1 MQKIEKKWIGN
12 IRGEDV
18 YAFLVTNGKGTLSA
32 EILTYGGILRSLWY
46 KGTDVA
52 LGRETLED
60 YFDNDGYIGPIIGRH
75 AGRIQDA
82 FFTLNGKTYILPKTE
97 NERVN
102 LHSGDGFHTRVWQ
115 AEEVSGEEAA
125 IKLSMVSPDGD
136 GGFPGEVTVSVTFTV
151 TNDDALRISYC
162 AHTDADT
169 LVNLTSHGY
178 FNLNG
183 HDSGSIENHT
193 IVMNAAYYLPNNTL
207 CAPTGEIR
215 SVEGTSFDMRQE
227 KRIGALLH
235 ADFPETNRFG
245 GFDHTMVLQGTGFR
259 KIAEVTGDKTGITME
274 CITDRPGVHFYTGN
288 KIDPLATYKHRT
300 VYSTYQG
307 FCLETQLFP
316 DSMKY
321 PFFPSVILKSGETF
335 QSKTEYRFMLK
346 KEKGK

>member
-1 MQKIEKKWIGN
+1 MQKVEKKRVGKV
-12 IRGEDV
+12 GENDV
-18 YAFLVTNGKGTLSA
+18 YAFVLTNEKGTLSA
-32 EILTYGGILRSLWY
+32 EILAYGGILRSLWY
-46 KGTDVA
+46 KGIDVA

-60 YFDNDGYIGPIIGRH
+60 YFENDGYIGPIIGRH
-75 AGRIQDA
+75 AGRIQNA
-82 FFTLNGKTYILPKTE
+82 SFTLNGKTYLLPKNE

-115 AEEVSGEEAA
+115 AEEVRGEEAA
-125 IKLSMVSPDGD
+125 IKLSLVSPDGD

-193 IVMNAAYYLPNNTL
+193 VIMNAAYYLPNNGL

-215 SVEGTSFDMRQE
+215 SVEGTPFDMRQE
-227 KRIGALLH
+227 KRIGTLLH
-235 ADFPETNRFG
+235 ADFPEINRFG
-245 GFDHTMVLQGTGFR
+245 GFDHTIIPSDAGFR

-288 KIDPLATYKHRT
+288 KIDPLAIYKNKT
-300 VYSTYQG
+300 LYSTYQG
-307 FCLETQLFP
+307 FCLETQLFS

-321 PFFPSVILKSGETF
+321 PFFPSVILKRGEIF

-346 KEKGK
+346 KEKVK